1 MTAITELMTQF
12 SSRERPIG
20 TLLSADV
27 LLALV
32 EAATRKYIGYAA
44 LASQAWVITETTD
57 LTTGEWALIKPLFL
71 LYVELENAIY
81 LESTRGLGLEV
92 YGRSVAEVMADITDY
107 EQNLG
112 HLAFCRPIITI

>member
-1 MTAITELMTQF
+1 MTAVSDLLAQF

-44 LASQAWVITETTD
+44 LASPAWVITETTE
-57 LTTGEWALIKPLFL
+57 LTTGEWSIIKPLFL
-71 LYVELENAIY
+71 LYVERENAIY